1 MRKNYYL
8 LACAIVFM
16 STSSFAQDKEQ
27 VADST
32 KKATEELPLE
42 PERTISFTTKE
53 GTWISLDVSPD
64 GKTIIFDLMGD
75 LYTIPIQGGKAT
87 QITEGIAYDVHPRF
101 SPDGKSIVFISDKS
115 GSDNIWTMELESE
128 ETKQITKDSDQN
140 FFSADWSPDGD
151 YIVGAKGRRNIKLHM
166 YHKDGGG
173 GAQLISEPEKLKAIA
188 QRRHVTLVQLAIGWL
203 LRLPTVTCVLVGAK
217 NSTQVT
223 EHAGGQGWQLTDEEL
238 VEIENVLSKV

>member
-101 SPDGKSIVFISDKS
+101 SPDGKSIVFIFKP
-115 GSDNIWTMELESE
+115 
-128 ETKQITKDSDQN
+128 
-140 FFSADWSPDGD
+140 FF
-151 YIVGAKGRRNIKLHM
+151 
-166 YHKDGGG
+166 
-173 GAQLISEPEKLKAIA
+173 
-188 QRRHVTLVQLAIGWL
+188 
-203 LRLPTVTCVLVGAK
+203 
-217 NSTQVT
+217 
-223 EHAGGQGWQLTDEEL
+223 
-238 VEIENVLSKV
+238 